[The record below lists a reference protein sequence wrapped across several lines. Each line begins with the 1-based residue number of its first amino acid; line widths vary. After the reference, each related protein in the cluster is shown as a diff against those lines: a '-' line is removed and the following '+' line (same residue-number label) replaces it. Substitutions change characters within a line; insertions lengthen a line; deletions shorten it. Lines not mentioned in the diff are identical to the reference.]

1 MFASWAASLRV
12 IQVLPTVPLC
22 PATPAPEWRVTLWT
36 PSPHLE
42 VLPLKLCP
50 PGSHGPTITQ
60 EHRRTRQGVTFCSI
74 RAGATATPDRRH
86 LAHQREPA
94 QPLLI
99 LRVASSWAAHPA
111 RPLQSSVAAVSPVA
125 PSRPATVWR
134 TPRTTPLQLAW
145 PSRASPALPYPQGPQ
160 SQWNRKPPLKHL
172 LCLWKLMVLRRTPQQ
187 GHWTSRRTSILSERA
202 CRTSSLSLTLSHLRS
217 TSSWP
222 PDPVGMV
229 PRGSH
234 PLTYQDSL

>member
-1 MFASWAASLRV
+1 M
-12 IQVLPTVPLC
+12 IQVLPTVLLF
-22 PATPAPEWRVTLWT
+22 PAIPAPEWRVTLWT
-36 PSPHLE
+36 PSPRSEAL
-42 VLPLKLCP
+42 LLKPCP
-50 PGSHGPTITQ
+50 PGSRGPTIPQ

-74 RAGATATPDRRH
+74 QAGATATPDRRH

-94 QPLLI
+94 QPLWI
-99 LRVASSWAAHPA
+99 SMVVSSWAAHPA
-111 RPLQSSVAAVSPVA
+111 QPLSSSAAAGSPVA
-125 PSRPATVWR
+125 PSQPATLWR

-172 LCLWKLMVLRRTPQQ
+172 LCLWKLMVLKGTPQQ
-187 GHWTSRRTSILSERA
+187 GRWTSLRTSILSERA
-202 CRTSSLSLTLSHLRS
+202 CRTSSLSLTLSRLPS

-229 PRGSH
+229 PHGNH
-234 PLTYQDSL
+234 LPTYQDSL